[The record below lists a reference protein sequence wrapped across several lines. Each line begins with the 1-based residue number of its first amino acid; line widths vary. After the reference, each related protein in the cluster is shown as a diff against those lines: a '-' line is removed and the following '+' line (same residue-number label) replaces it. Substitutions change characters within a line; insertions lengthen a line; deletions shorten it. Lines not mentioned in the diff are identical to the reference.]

1 MSTKDKKSSYEPLI
15 PDLNNWPVVQL
26 SRNRQDFRL
35 LVEEEAKARIR
46 ASLQGSL
53 RDELER
59 ALFRESI
66 RMKEQRWSTDP
77 KDEGAFWQG
86 IKDELIRTSKL
97 AEADSS
103 KEVDEKALADIVS
116 RYAKEISG
124 KFNISVYKLVQSILP
139 IGFFPLLKGPVNL
152 NFLDNKVSE
161 QVRKRIQF
169 TGDIDKIRTLS
180 KDCTVVMVPTHFSNL
195 DSVIAG
201 WSIGTMGL
209 PAFLYGAGQ
218 NLFGIRLFA
227 FFMNYLGSYKVDRRK
242 KNLLYLETLKTYS
255 TLALSRGCH
264 SLFFPGGRRSR
275 SGSVESKLK
284 LGLLG
289 TAIDAQYR
297 NLIHATNENPS
308 KKIVVVPVVIN
319 YHFVMEAPVLI
330 EDHLKST
337 GKESYLIDE
346 QDKFSSS
353 YGLFKI
359 ILKLFTKGSEFSL
372 SFGQPM
378 DVFGNTVDEK
388 GVSYSHTG
396 SVVDIRDY
404 FVTHE
409 ELRHDSQR
417 NEEYVR
423 MLGEKITSSFKRENT
438 VFSSHLVAFAAFELL
453 LRRFPRLDIY
463 DLMRLSE
470 DERVLPMADFK
481 NAVSVLYE
489 AVQKLASEGKI
500 RLADH
505 LGNECGGEVS
515 KIIEHGMQNVG
526 IYHAKKVLLLNKKGD
541 VTSEDL
547 KLLYYYHNRL
557 EGYSL
562 AKHI

>member
-409 ELRHDSQR
+409 ELRHDAQR

>member
-1 MSTKDKKSSYEPLI
+1 MSTSDKKASYDPLM

-26 SRNRQDFRL
+26 SRNRLDFRKQ
-35 LVEEEAKARIR
+35 VEEEAKARIHE
-46 ASLQGSL
+46 SLQGSL

-66 RMKEQRWSTDP
+66 RMKEKRWSTDP
-77 KDEGAFWQG
+77 KDESAFWQG
-86 IKDELIRTSKL
+86 IKDELIHTSKL
-97 AEADSS
+97 AEANSS
-103 KEVDEKALADIVS
+103 KEADEKALSEIVS

-124 KFNISVYKLVQSILP
+124 KFNISVYKFVQRLMP
-139 IGFFPLLKGPVNL
+139 VGFYPLLKSPVNF
-152 NFLDNKVSE
+152 NFLDNKVSA

-169 TGDIDKIRTLS
+169 TGDIDKIRALS

-218 NLFGIRLFA
+218 NLFGIKLFA

-242 KNLLYLETLKTYS
+242 KNMLYLETLKTYS

-275 SGSVESKLK
+275 SGSIETKLK

-297 NLIHATNENPS
+297 NLLLANAEAPA
-308 KKIVVVPVVIN
+308 KKIIVVPVVIN

-330 EDHLKST
+330 DDYLKTT

-346 QDKFSSS
+346 KDKYSSS
-353 YGLFKI
+353 YELFKI
-359 ILKLFTKGSEFSL
+359 VFKLFTKGSEFSL
-372 SFGQPM
+372 SFGEPM
-378 DVFGNTVDEK
+378 DVFGNTVDNA
-388 GVSYSHTG
+388 GASFSHKQAPLN
-396 SVVDIRDY
+396 IRDY
-404 FVTHE
+404 FVSHG
-409 ELRHDSQR
+409 ELRHDRQR
-417 NEEYVR
+417 NTEYVR
-423 MLGEKITSSFKRENT
+423 MLGEKITTSFKRENT
-438 VFSSHLVAFAAFELL
+438 VFSSHLVAFAAFEMLR
-453 LRRFPRLDIY
+453 RRFPKMDIY
-463 DLMRLSE
+463 DLIRLSD
-470 DERVLPMADFK
+470 DERVLPKQLFFDT
-481 NAVSVLYE
+481 VSVLYD
-489 AVQKLASEGKI
+489 AVRKMADAGTI
-500 RLADH
+500 RMAEH
-505 LGNECGGEVS
+505 LLDECKGDIH
-515 KIIEHGMQNVG
+515 KIIEHGVHNVG
-526 IYHAKKVLLLNKKGD
+526 IYHSKKVLLLNKKGD
-541 VTSEDL
+541 ITSEDL

-562 AKHI
+562 AKYI